1 MYVYLCMYVFTTD
14 PEAVRLV
21 FREAT
26 MFLLGRYLCCL
37 CFVSSESVN
46 SPGTYIQKDCQGAFY
61 LS

>member
-1 MYVYLCMYVFTTD
+1 MYVFTTD
-14 PEAVRLV
+14 PKAVRLV
-21 FREAT
+21 FREVT